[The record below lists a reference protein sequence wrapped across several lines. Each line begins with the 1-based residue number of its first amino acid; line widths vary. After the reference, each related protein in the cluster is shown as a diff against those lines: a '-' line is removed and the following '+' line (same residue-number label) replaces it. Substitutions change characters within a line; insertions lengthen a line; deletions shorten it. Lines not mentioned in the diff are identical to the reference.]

1 MTTLTLA
8 LGPTPYDERCAQT
21 RVTADWLVLQQLE
34 ATTFRA
40 ALIALHGAPPPGVH
54 LPVATYGHDVGSYAA
69 IEVRYPSGDAA
80 ASAYVDALS
89 GGPKSWMTANFTAPV
104 LYDDRSQA
112 IPGSRRTTTDCVVGA
127 LATCRMLVAQS
138 YGTAREE
145 TVVAN
150 LTRAFPTSARMA
162 AALLGE
168 AAGRA

>member
-1 MTTLTLA
+1 MTTLILS
-8 LGPTPYDERCAQT
+8 LGSTPYNERGAQT

-34 ATTFRA
+34 ATTCRA
-40 ALIALHGAPPPGVH
+40 ALIALHGPPPAGVH
-54 LPVATYGHDVGSYAA
+54 LPVATYDRDFGCYAA
-69 IEVRYPSGDAA
+69 IEARYPRGDAA
-80 ASAYVDALS
+80 ASAYVEALS
-89 GGPKSWMTANFTAPV
+89 GDPMSWMAANFTAPV

-127 LATCRMLVAQS
+127 LATCRMLVAQG

-162 AALLGE
+162 AALIGE
-168 AAGRA
+168 AAGHA